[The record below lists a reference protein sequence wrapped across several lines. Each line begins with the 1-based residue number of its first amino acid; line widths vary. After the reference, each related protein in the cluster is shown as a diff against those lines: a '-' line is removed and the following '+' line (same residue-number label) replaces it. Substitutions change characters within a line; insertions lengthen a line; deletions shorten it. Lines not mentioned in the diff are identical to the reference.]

1 MVNLRKLNVVIFGS
15 MILCLA
21 AKSFAQ
27 SNADASSSSTVIL
40 IESYN
45 NFGNGDVYFKISNP
59 TAACSDGYWLTKTD
73 LGFST
78 NMAILLSAY
87 QVKSI
92 VRIVGFPDQR
102 WSGSAGKFCKLNFIT
117 LN

>member
-1 MVNLRKLNVVIFGS
+1 MRKLRNLGAVLCG
-15 MILCLA
+15 ILFFCLTT
-21 AKSFAQ
+21 KCLAQ
-27 SNADASSSSTVIL
+27 SNADASSSSNVIL

-45 NFGNGDVYFKISNP
+45 NYGNGDVYFKISNP
-59 TAACSDGYWLTKTD
+59 TTACSDGYWLTKTD

-87 QVKSI
+87 QAKSI
-92 VRIVGFPDQR
+92 VRIVGFSDQR

>member
-1 MVNLRKLNVVIFGS
+1 MIKLRSSSAVLLGALVF
-15 MILCLA
+15 CLTS
-21 AKSFAQ
+21 KCLAQ
-27 SNADASSSSTVIL
+27 SNSDASSSSTVTL

-45 NFGNGDVYFKISNP
+45 NYGNGDVYFKIANP

-87 QVKSI
+87 QAKST
-92 VRIVGFPDQR
+92 VRIVGFSDQR

>member
-1 MVNLRKLNVVIFGS
+1 MMNLRKLNIAVFGA
-15 MILCLA
+15 MVCCLA
-21 AKSFAQ
+21 AKSLAQ
-27 SNADASSSSTVIL
+27 SNADTSTNSTVTL

-45 NFGNGDVYFKISNP
+45 NYGNGDVYFKISNA

-73 LGFST
+73 LGFSS

-87 QVKSI
+87 QAKSI
-92 VRIVGFPDQR
+92 VRIVGFSDQR